1 MFKFQIGAFEDMNRD
16 TTETYVEKEIEE
28 FNDKLTRDQLKK
40 LEELEKKMY
49 EEEKKWREENEK
61 VKVEEKQEY
70 ECSLS
75 KESYIDIGK
84 RIGELVEKKQ
94 IAYGN
99 SFGKAHKVLEI
110 LYPNGV
116 AVSQY
121 KYMLCIIRI
130 IDKLFRVSNQKKAF
144 GENPFED
151 IVGYGLLGTRL

>member
-1 MFKFQIGAFEDMNRD
+1 MFKFQIRAFENMKKD
-16 TTETYVEKEIEE
+16 TEE
-28 FNDKLTRDQLKK
+28 VCMGEELREFSDKLTKEQ

-49 EEEKKWREENEK
+49 AEEEKLRKESYIDKGIR
-61 VKVEEKQEY
+61 
-70 ECSLS
+70 

-99 SFGKAHKVLEI
+99 SFGESYKVLEI
-110 LYPNGV
+110 LYPDGV

-130 IDKLFRVSNQKKAF
+130 IDKLFRISNQKEAF